1 MAKLTTR
8 KPLVGNNVSHS
19 MRHTKRRQNL
29 NLQTKTV
36 NGAKVTLTNREW
48 KALNKTDKACKTE
61 TVEA

>member
-36 NGAKVTLTNREW
+36 NGSKVTLTNREW
-48 KALNKTDKACKTE
+48 KTLNK
-61 TVEA
+61 EA

>member
-29 NLQTKTV
+29 NLPVGQYALFVKI
-36 NGAKVTLTNREW
+36 NDTLYR
-48 KALNKTDKACKTE
+48 TDL
-61 TVEA
+61 VYQF

>member
-1 MAKLTTR
+1 MAKQTTR

-36 NGAKVTLTNREW
+36 NGTKVTLTNREW
-48 KALNKTDKACKTE
+48 KALNKANS
-61 TVEA
+61 TVSVKEVEE

>member
-29 NLQTKTV
+29 NLQTKNV
-36 NGAKVTLTNREW
+36 NGTPVTLTNREW
-48 KALNKTDKACKTE
+48 RSLNKNNK
-61 TVEA
+61 